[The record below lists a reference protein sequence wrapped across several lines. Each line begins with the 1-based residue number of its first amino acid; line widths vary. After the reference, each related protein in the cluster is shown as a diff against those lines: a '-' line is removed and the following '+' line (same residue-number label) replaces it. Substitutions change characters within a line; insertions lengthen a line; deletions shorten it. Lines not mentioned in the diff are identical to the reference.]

1 MKLTRLIIAGILLV
15 ATILPLASCGSS
27 LELEE
32 TAETVTTEEVVET
45 TPVVPVPT
53 VKRYPIKELEGKL
66 ALIGERTGFAQNG
79 LLPLEWVGSGFVL
92 TVNAPEEG
100 TEVKM
105 NTRFN
110 YESTLLVYVDGELYG
125 DPITL
130 GNGNKET
137 VIANLTAGVH
147 TVKVLKDTQQGT
159 NRNNYNN
166 IVALSFNGE
175 VLESDQ
181 TKKDLYLEFIGD
193 GYLTGFGSMGNTAG
207 SAEISKECSFTVALP
222 NLVSQAMDA
231 DYSVVAHSQIGLI
244 ATSGGFTLPTL
255 YNNHN
260 GYRDLEYFYTPTRV
274 PDAIIIH
281 AGNDDSTTK
290 LILADFIT
298 QGEAFIQQIRSYY
311 GEAGKDIPVIWTY
324 GTVYYTRRSSEIQ
337 AIALRND
344 NVYALQLEYGQN
356 GSGGKETV
364 RYPNA
369 ADHQKSAD
377 ILVPYLKN
385 LLGK

>member
-1 MKLTRLIIAGILLV
+1 MKLTRLIIAGILLI

-27 LELEE
+27 LTMEE
-32 TAETVTTEEVVET
+32 TAETVTTEEAVET

-53 VKRYPIKELEGKL
+53 IKRYPIKELEGKL

-92 TVNAPEEG
+92 TVNVPEEG

-110 YESTLLVYVDGELYG
+110 YEGTYLIYVDGELYG
-125 DPITL
+125 DPITI

-137 VIANLTAGVH
+137 LIANLTAGTH
-147 TVKVLKDTQQGT
+147 TLKVLKETQQNT

-181 TKKDLYLEFIGD
+181 TDKELYLEFIGD
-193 GYLTGFGSMGNTAG
+193 GYFTGFGALGNTAG
-207 SAEISKECSFTVALP
+207 SSTISKECSFTAALP
-222 NLVSQAMDA
+222 YLVSQALDA
-231 DYSVVAHSQIGLI
+231 DYSVVAHSQIGLS
-244 ATSGGFTLPTL
+244 TKSGGYTLPLL

-281 AGNDDSTTK
+281 AGNDDSTK
-290 LILADFIT
+290 VILADFIKSA
-298 QGEAFIQQIRSYY
+298 EDFIQQLRSYY

-324 GTVYYTRRSSEIQ
+324 GTLYYTRRSSEIQ
-337 AIALRND
+337 ALAIRND

-364 RYPNA
+364 RYPSG